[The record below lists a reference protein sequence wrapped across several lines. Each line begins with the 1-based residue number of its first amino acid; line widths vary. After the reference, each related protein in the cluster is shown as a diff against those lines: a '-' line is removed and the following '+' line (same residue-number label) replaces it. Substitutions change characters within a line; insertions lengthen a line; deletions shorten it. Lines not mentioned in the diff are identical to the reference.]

1 MTKDLNDKYA
11 IVNKMIDNY
20 IEDWNISPINLIKY
34 LKKGTRNY
42 DRFIQRTGLSDM
54 KNIDKIIKDILEDR
68 KNMFLDGVL
77 SFDAFV
83 KVDNIKE
90 SVFYEVEESNINYE
104 KKLADIMDTNLSH
117 IEVVDSSKHFYNVNV
132 FGDIFG
138 CVIYTK
144 NDIDEII
151 KHSLLNTMNSLMNK
165 KLKVEFDTDL
175 LNIHLPLSDILDIED
190 VSGRVRDM
198 LTDDLIIKYITE
210 LINKEH
216 GIEFKLE
223 THDDVYIWRE

>member
-83 KVDNIKE
+83 KMENIKE
-90 SVFYEVEESNINYE
+90 SVFYEVGESNISYE

-117 IEVVDSSKHFYNVNV
+117 IEVVDPSKHFYNVNV

-144 NDIDEII
+144 SDIDEII

-190 VSGRVRDM
+190 VSRRVRDM